1 MRALIAVFA
10 VFVVAGSA
18 GVARAQETTPAALTG
33 KMQPFSYLLG
43 NPWNCTTN
51 VPAMGSM
58 AAHTEQGSGMFEVGP
73 GNVVHG
79 HVSTAMFM
87 GDFYYGYDARS
98 NMYWQTSADSMAG
111 HAFLTSTD
119 GRTYSGTTAMG
130 PMSAQET
137 VTYARASDNK
147 ITVHD
152 VMSIAGQQS
161 VTESVCTR

>member
-1 MRALIAVFA
+1 MRALIVILAVLLA
-10 VFVVAGSA
+10 VPST

-33 KMQPFSYLLG
+33 QMQPFSYLLG
-43 NPWNCTTN
+43 NPWNCSTN
-51 VPAMGSM
+51 VPAMGNM
-58 AAHTEQGSGMFEVGP
+58 AAHTDQGSGMFQVAP

-79 HVSTAMFM
+79 HVATPMYM
-87 GDFYYGYDARS
+87 GDFYYGYDSRS

-111 HAFLTSTD
+111 HAFLTSSD

-137 VTYARASDNK
+137 VTYAREGDNK

-152 VMSIAGQQS
+152 VMSAAGRQS